1 MEYYLM
7 EEEPGNRIPYGINK
21 DRAVDMRK
29 LLKGEYDG
37 IPERNIVQMDLPME
51 TFFPDL
57 LCSPWVMVS
66 RPFMEVIRMYM
77 PKTVYRPVKLWCRE
91 TGINHT
97 YYMPFLPELDCM
109 SDQTRYNSIGNRIT
123 ERVLCR
129 EQIRKTPI
137 FMIKGYHEKKCIAA
151 RLDLV
156 ESLLRREVRGIQLER
171 VRQDMEPVRC

>member
-1 MEYYLM
+1 
-7 EEEPGNRIPYGINK
+7 
-21 DRAVDMRK
+21 
-29 LLKGEYDG
+29 
-37 IPERNIVQMDLPME
+37 
-51 TFFPDL
+51 
-57 LCSPWVMVS
+57 
-66 RPFMEVIRMYM
+66 MYM
-77 PKTVYRPVKLWCRE
+77 PKTVYRQVKLWCRE